1 MPSSFAGTEEV
12 ILSRAG
18 TAMDLP
24 PGRVGTHPAP
34 ARTSPTSTGAR
45 RGRRSPVTPTVRLM
59 APGGGAL
66 SLAATRV
73 HDGMDPT
80 WPPVLVALV
89 VGLLIGAVIVATMM
103 SRRFRDAARSDHF
116 GPDGRRR

>member
-1 MPSSFAGTEEV
+1 MP
-12 ILSRAG
+12 
-18 TAMDLP
+18 
-24 PGRVGTHPAP
+24 
-34 ARTSPTSTGAR
+34 
-45 RGRRSPVTPTVRLM
+45 PTVRPM

-89 VGLLIGAVIVATMM
+89 VGVLIGAVIVVTMM
-103 SRRFRDAARSDHF
+103 FRRFRDAARSDHF